1 MSNEGNLWSMAIPLL
16 IFDGNCL
23 TCTTQGMRCEI
34 KVGKYKQHSGI
45 TYCKLQKDKKKTV
58 TTTLRQ
64 IFHWEFTFYSLSPSP
79 AHKISLRSSSAIVG
93 FKAVFKETVVGE

>member
-1 MSNEGNLWSMAIPLL
+1 MSNDGNLWSMAIPLF

-45 TYCKLQKDKKKTV
+45 TYCKLQQDKKDSCNDLSADFLPILYRYHQCTRFL
-58 TTTLRQ
+58 LR
-64 IFHWEFTFYSLSPSP
+64 FP
-79 AHKISLRSSSAIVG
+79 SAIVG
-93 FKAVFKETVVGE
+93 FKVVFKETVVGE